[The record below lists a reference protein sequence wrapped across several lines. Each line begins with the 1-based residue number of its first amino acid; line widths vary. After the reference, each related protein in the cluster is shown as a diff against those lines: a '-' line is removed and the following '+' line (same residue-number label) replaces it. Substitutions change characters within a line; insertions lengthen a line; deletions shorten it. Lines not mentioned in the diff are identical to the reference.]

1 LVNITSDVAG
11 LANAAAENR
20 SQRMG
25 LHIRILHALQAARM
39 CEARRVI
46 IKYAHLL
53 PDGAKPADILPF
65 IASDQTHLS
74 DAVAR
79 SLGNE

>member
-1 LVNITSDVAG
+1 MVNITSDVAG

-20 SQRMG
+20 SQRKG
-25 LHIRILHALQAARM
+25 LLMRILHALQAVRAR
-39 CEARRVI
+39 EARRVI

-53 PDGAKPADILPF
+53 PDGVKPADILPF
-65 IASDQTHLS
+65 IASGQTHLG

>member
-1 LVNITSDVAG
+1 MATVTSDIAG
-11 LANAAAENR
+11 LAKAEAEN
-20 SQRMG
+20 SPQRKG
-25 LHIRILHALQAARM
+25 LLIRILHALQASRSR
-39 CEARRVI
+39 EARRVI

-53 PDGAKPADILPF
+53 PDGVKPADILPF
-65 IASDQTHLS
+65 IASDQIHLG